1 MVRGSGGWRHDF
13 MTRAGRASPNAGPA
27 ARRRGRSWIP
37 SCRARLGGRHSRR
50 SARRFTAF
58 FPLRRPPRRGRK
70 ANPAPRPGRLDQIAG
85 LDQAPA
91 GKSREWLVIHR
102 STSRA
107 EKPSIFEGAL
117 LARSTAITRSPMW
130 SSSPVGMPAGPDA
143 PRYRASDRRSFGS
156 PASFSNSA

>member
-70 ANPAPRPGRLDQIAG
+70 ANPAPRPGQLDQIAG

-117 LARSTAITRSPMW
+117 FGAVDRQHADPDVVAFASGM
-130 SSSPVGMPAGPDA
+130 PVGPHPPG
-143 PRYRASDRRSFGS
+143 YRASDRRSFGS